1 MKIERIIL
9 FTKGIETLSF
19 FSEQL
24 GKTFSKL
31 GYEVFYFDQCKSYD
45 SLAELL
51 LFAKPEATAAVTF
64 NFDGC
69 CGEGYFIDCKGIHLF
84 DDRKIPVIN
93 IVVDHPFYYHKFLP
107 FLPKDYCQ
115 ISIDREHE
123 AYLQY
128 YFPEIKRGPFL
139 PLAGT
144 SLWEEDTLPK
154 WEERPYDVVFTGNY
168 TPLSKFEPTIERH
181 GKEYADFYYG
191 IIEDFKK
198 HPHLGMDIGIREHLL
213 SEVEDITEDGVKEMM
228 PNMIMIDLYVRNY
241 FRGKVVQTL
250 VDAGVSVHCFGT
262 GWEFLP
268 CEHPENLIKEGGVD
282 SLACLQALSKAK
294 VSLNVMPWFKDG
306 AHDRVFNSMLNG
318 AVCFTDWSRY
328 LAENLRDGE
337 DIFFY
342 ELDALECLPDMV
354 QGILENP
361 KKWEHMQKAA
371 YETAEKS
378 HTWEHRAGAVHK
390 EILSKI
396 R

>member
-69 CGEGYFIDCKGIHLF
+69 CGEGYFIDCRGIHLF

-128 YFPEIKRGPFL
+128 YFPEIKRGLFL

-144 SLWEEDTLPK
+144 SLWEDDTLPK

-213 SEVEDITEDGVKEMM
+213 PRLRILPKTEPRRAHPPSVA
-228 PNMIMIDLYVRNY
+228 
-241 FRGKVVQTL
+241 RGRRESCCPSRPARARRSRALERDRADTEKASARRPPASPSQRANSPRAQRGREARASPRTESL
-250 VDAGVSVHCFGT
+250 LDNRRSTKPPSQLFGT
-262 GWEFLP
+262 G
-268 CEHPENLIKEGGVD
+268 
-282 SLACLQALSKAK
+282 
-294 VSLNVMPWFKDG
+294 
-306 AHDRVFNSMLNG
+306 
-318 AVCFTDWSRY
+318 SRSP
-328 LAENLRDGE
+328 L
-337 DIFFY
+337 
-342 ELDALECLPDMV
+342 
-354 QGILENP
+354 
-361 KKWEHMQKAA
+361 
-371 YETAEKS
+371 
-378 HTWEHRAGAVHK
+378 
-390 EILSKI
+390 
-396 R
+396 

>member
-9 FTKGIETLSF
+9 FAKGIETLSF

-69 CGEGYFIDCKGIHLF
+69 CGEGYFIDCRGIHLF

-128 YFPEIKRGPFL
+128 YFPEIKRGLFL

-144 SLWEEDTLPK
+144 SLWEDDTLPK
-154 WEERPYDVVFTGNY
+154 WEERP
-168 TPLSKFEPTIERH
+168 
-181 GKEYADFYYG
+181 
-191 IIEDFKK
+191 
-198 HPHLGMDIGIREHLL
+198 
-213 SEVEDITEDGVKEMM
+213 
-228 PNMIMIDLYVRNY
+228 
-241 FRGKVVQTL
+241 
-250 VDAGVSVHCFGT
+250 
-262 GWEFLP
+262 
-268 CEHPENLIKEGGVD
+268 
-282 SLACLQALSKAK
+282 
-294 VSLNVMPWFKDG
+294 
-306 AHDRVFNSMLNG
+306 
-318 AVCFTDWSRY
+318 
-328 LAENLRDGE
+328 
-337 DIFFY
+337 
-342 ELDALECLPDMV
+342 
-354 QGILENP
+354 
-361 KKWEHMQKAA
+361 
-371 YETAEKS
+371 
-378 HTWEHRAGAVHK
+378 
-390 EILSKI
+390 
-396 R
+396 

>member
-128 YFPEIKRGPFL
+128 YFPEITRRFL
-139 PLAGT
+139 NLNRRLRDMAKSMPIFITELLRTLRNIHIWGWI
-144 SLWEEDTLPK
+144 SEFVSICFPRLRILPK
-154 WEERPYDVVFTGNY
+154 TV
-168 TPLSKFEPTIERH
+168 
-181 GKEYADFYYG
+181 
-191 IIEDFKK
+191 
-198 HPHLGMDIGIREHLL
+198 
-213 SEVEDITEDGVKEMM
+213 
-228 PNMIMIDLYVRNY
+228 
-241 FRGKVVQTL
+241 
-250 VDAGVSVHCFGT
+250 
-262 GWEFLP
+262 
-268 CEHPENLIKEGGVD
+268 
-282 SLACLQALSKAK
+282 
-294 VSLNVMPWFKDG
+294 
-306 AHDRVFNSMLNG
+306 
-318 AVCFTDWSRY
+318 
-328 LAENLRDGE
+328 
-337 DIFFY
+337 
-342 ELDALECLPDMV
+342 
-354 QGILENP
+354 
-361 KKWEHMQKAA
+361 
-371 YETAEKS
+371 
-378 HTWEHRAGAVHK
+378 
-390 EILSKI
+390 
-396 R
+396 